1 MLSGLINLH
10 PMNTILRTSTLLA
23 FGLLA
28 GCGVFQSPPQQAEC
42 PATVEAPAC
51 PVCPEEVAE
60 PLTCP
65 EPQVVEKVVTVPAP
79 APPPPP
85 TTATQKNLPIVG
97 AVEWATVEPAN
108 IRMEARIDTG
118 SATTTLHAEDLQLV
132 EKDGKRWVHFSLLDP
147 ATDEKIAVEARLR
160 RKVVKKSS
168 DGDKQT
174 RYVVKLWIGLGD
186 SRILADVTLSE
197 RDMEYPLIVGRNVL
211 VDTMIVD
218 VSRKHLVSN

>member
-1 MLSGLINLH
+1 MPRHGGGTGLPGLPGGGCRAPQLPRAPGGGKSGD
-10 PMNTILRTSTLLA
+10 R
-23 FGLLA
+23 A
-28 GCGVFQSPPQQAEC
+28 GSPS
-42 PATVEAPAC
+42 PATAA
-51 PVCPEEVAE
+51 
-60 PLTCP
+60 
-65 EPQVVEKVVTVPAP
+65 
-79 APPPPP
+79 
-85 TTATQKNLPIVG
+85 TTATQKHLPIVG

-118 SATTTLHAEDLQLV
+118 SATTTLHAENLQLV

-147 ATDEKIAVEARLR
+147 ATEEQIAVEERLR
-160 RKVVKKSS
+160 RKVVKKSG

-174 RYVVKLWIGLGD
+174 RYVVKLWISLGE
-186 SRILADVTLSE
+186 SRILADVTLND

>member
-1 MLSGLINLH
+1 MK
-10 PMNTILRTSTLLA
+10 TTLRIATLVA
-23 FGLLA
+23 YGLLA
-28 GCGVFQSPPQQAEC
+28 GCGVFRTPPPQPEC
-42 PATVEAPAC
+42 PAPLEAPTC
-51 PVCPEEVAE
+51 PVCPELEPE
-60 PLTCP
+60 PLSCP
-65 EPQVVEKVVTVPAP
+65 EPQIVEKVVTVQ
-79 APPPPP
+79 APPPPAP
-85 TTATQKNLPIVG
+85 ATTATQKHLPIIG

-132 EKDGKRWVHFSLLDP
+132 EKDGKRWVNFSLVDP
-147 ATDEKIAVEARLR
+147 ATDEKIAVEERLR
-160 RKVVKKSS
+160 RKIIKKSS

-174 RYVVKLWIGLGD
+174 RYVVKLWISLGG
-186 SRILADVTLSE
+186 SRIRTEVTLNE

>member
-1 MLSGLINLH
+1 
-10 PMNTILRTSTLLA
+10 MNTTLRTSTLLA
-23 FGLLA
+23 YGLLA
-28 GCGVFQSPPQQAEC
+28 GCSMFQASPQQPEC

-51 PVCPEEVAE
+51 PVCPEAVAE
-60 PLTCP
+60 PLSCP
-65 EPQVVEKVVTVPAP
+65 EPQVVEKVVTVQ
-79 APPPPP
+79 APPPPAP
-85 TTATQKNLPIVG
+85 AATTATQKHLPIVG

-118 SATTTLHAEDLQLV
+118 SATTTLHAENLQLV

-147 ATDEKIAVEARLR
+147 ATEEQIAVEERLR

-174 RYVVKLWIGLGD
+174 RYVVKLWISLGE
-186 SRILADVTLSE
+186 SRILADVTLND

>member
-1 MLSGLINLH
+1 
-10 PMNTILRTSTLLA
+10 MNKILTTAILLA
-23 FGLLA
+23 YGLLA

-51 PVCPEEVAE
+51 PVCPEVEPE
-60 PLTCP
+60 PLSCP
-65 EPQVVEKVVTVPAP
+65 EPRVVEKVVTVQ
-79 APPPPP
+79 APPPPEQAI
-85 TTATQKNLPIVG
+85 TATQKHLPIIG

-118 SATTTLHAEDLQLV
+118 SATTTLHAENLQLV

-147 ATDEKIAVEARLR
+147 ATGEQIAFEERLR
-160 RKVVKKSS
+160 RKIVKKSS

-174 RYVVKLWIGLGD
+174 RYVVKLWISLGD
-186 SRILADVTLSE
+186 SRIRADVTLNE

-218 VSRKHLVSN
+218 VSRKHLVSH